1 MTDPILLT
9 TLTLSAA
16 LTLATWLRNPP
27 LPPVDIGP
35 ARGEPMEYAN
45 G

>member
-9 TLTLSAA
+9 TLTVSAA
-16 LTLATWLRNPP
+16 LILVTWLRNPT

-35 ARGEPMEYAN
+35 AHGEPGERA
-45 G
+45 